1 MQKSGRKRFLMESS
15 KDKEK
20 PITRVSYG
28 LCGSQVPLVR
38 KKDISSDGFKQKRA
52 CVTEQTGGDMAR
64 ANLGL
69 SGRRDR
75 GVCDPGSALSAHL
88 SRQVQG
94 PCPGGH
100 QQLQAQI
107 PQGAHPA
114 EGALP
119 EQ

>member
-1 MQKSGRKRFLMESS
+1 MESS